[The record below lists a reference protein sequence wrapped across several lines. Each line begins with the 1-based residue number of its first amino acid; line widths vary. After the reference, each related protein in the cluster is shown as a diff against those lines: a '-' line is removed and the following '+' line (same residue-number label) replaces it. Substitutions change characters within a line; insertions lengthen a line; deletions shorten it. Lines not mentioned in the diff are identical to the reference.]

1 MDERIDAG
9 NLFMDEGLVR
19 KSSKMTEVI
28 ERREKM
34 KVKKVMLGE
43 EHREQVK
50 QIYETI
56 MPVKFRW
63 GGSGF
68 IKVRASSFFG

>member
-1 MDERIDAG
+1 
-9 NLFMDEGLVR
+9 MDEGLVR

-34 KVKKVMLGE
+34 KVKKVILGE

-68 IKVRASSFFG
+68 IKVRASLFFG

>member
-1 MDERIDAG
+1 
-9 NLFMDEGLVR
+9 
-19 KSSKMTEVI
+19 MTEVI

-43 EHREQVK
+43 EHRDQVK

-68 IKVRASSFFG
+68 IKVRDSSFFG